1 MYENQNNNLNNP
13 FNNNFN
19 ILMNS
24 YINDN
29 DSFSFDNYQYSQT
42 NHKFEIVNQ
51 DQFQICLKK
60 NSELFSKNKFNIL
73 KKCITDKFLLTSFSI
88 TKEINEQII
97 SKKNKNIV
105 TNSENNIQL
114 KRGRK
119 KKNDYSFRKRNKFCT
134 DNLIHRLKTL
144 YFQKFLIALINT
156 KIESCFKEQKYTII
170 KINSD
175 IIKDIKNKTNLK
187 LLNSTFKE
195 FLSKEISIKCYRKNK
210 QHNTIE
216 IQKLL
221 QSKFKDEF
229 ETILNMNLMELYKI
243 FISKNSYEII
253 KNKFN
258 FIFKYNYISLINKL
272 DESDEYKEKLKDFCL
287 NYIKF
292 LTCER

>member
-1 MYENQNNNLNNP
+1 MFENLNNNLNNS
-13 FNNNFN
+13 FNNNLN

-29 DSFSFDNYQYSQT
+29 DSISLDNYQCSQT
-42 NHKFEIVNQ
+42 NHKFEIVKQ
-51 DQFQICLKK
+51 EQFQICLKK
-60 NSELFSKNKFNIL
+60 KCELFSKNKFNNL
-73 KKCITDKFLLTSFSI
+73 QKCITDKFLLISFSI
-88 TKEINEQII
+88 SKEINEQIL
-97 SKKNKNIV
+97 SKTTKNIV
-105 TNSENNIQL
+105 TNSENNFQI

-119 KKNDYSFRKRNKFCT
+119 RKNDNSIRKRNKFCT

-156 KIESCFKEQKYTII
+156 KIESCFNEQKYTII

-175 IIKDIKNKTNLK
+175 IIKNIKNKTNLK

-195 FLSKEISIKCYRKNK
+195 FLSKEISIKFYRKDK
-210 QHNTIE
+210 QHNIIE

-221 QSKFKDEF
+221 QSDFKEEF
-229 ETILNMNLMELYKI
+229 ETILNTNLMELYKI

-253 KNKFN
+253 ENKFN
-258 FIFKYNYISLINKL
+258 FRFKYNYITLINKL
-272 DESDEYKEKLKDFCL
+272 DETEEYKDKLKDFCL
-287 NYIKF
+287 NYINF